1 MSAKNSLKI
10 ICFFLQSY
18 PRRKLRNIFKMKRS
32 PKLKLR
38 RGGGGS
44 GVERKVLLDGRGSR
58 QGREE
63 EEEEEVTLDCV
74 NSWLLSIFVK
84 VFD

>member
-1 MSAKNSLKI
+1 M
-10 ICFFLQSY
+10 
-18 PRRKLRNIFKMKRS
+18 
-32 PKLKLR
+32 
-38 RGGGGS
+38 
-44 GVERKVLLDGRGSR
+44 ERKVLLDGRGSR
-58 QGREE
+58 QGRED